1 MVSLSKKLQPKE
13 NSIPKYL
20 VISQSLSSIAPLGSV
35 SAYLTFALIFS
46 LASTGLASIVGMFIY
61 LLWVIIGYRYSKVIA
76 STGGTYEFARQA
88 SGETIGSIAGWL
100 YWISY
105 AIYLPSVTTYLVG
118 IVLPTLLNLP
128 SVYLSIIEAI
138 IPLLLTLLMIS
149 GIKPPL
155 FYSLISSTIEVILI
169 VILGIKVLMVKG
181 FSLMPFYVSVPQYDF
196 WSGALAVAF
205 TLAGGGASFFLGYE
219 AKGKGKTVGSS
230 YLIAFM
236 IASIAVIFAS
246 YYEIAAAGYSDI
258 GVSNLLNVTEFP
270 GFYISEK
277 FMGSIF
283 ASIIFVFTVNS
294 LLGSAIAAYV
304 ALSRLTFTLVSK
316 NMLKSILIV
325 FVFFLIFNL
334 FGSITGQLQ
343 LIYYFTTQISLIT
356 LFVSHSIVSA
366 VYPFFVKKIS
376 KISVMDILLALLSSG
391 IMVYGIYSNLIPIQ
405 FTSIISIGVI
415 LFVIVGVIIYK
426 RIKREKY

>member
-1 MVSLSKKLQPKE
+1 MVSLSKKLEPKE

-35 SAYLTFALIFS
+35 SAYLTFALMSS

-118 IVLPTLLNLP
+118 IVLPSVINLQGM
-128 SVYLSIIEAI
+128 YLSIIEVLIPI
-138 IPLLLTLLMIS
+138 ILTLLMIS

-169 VILGIKVLMVKG
+169 IILGFKVLMIKG
-181 FSLMPFYVSVPQYDF
+181 FSLAPFYITVPQYDF

-219 AKGKGKTVGSS
+219 AKGKGKTIGSS
-230 YLIAFM
+230 YLIAFI

-246 YYEIAAAGYSDI
+246 YYEIAAVGYSNL
-258 GVSNLLNVTEFP
+258 GVTNLLNITEFP

-277 FMGSIF
+277 FMGSTF
-283 ASIIFVFTVNS
+283 AFIIFVFTINS
-294 LLGSAIAAYV
+294 LLGSAISAYV
-304 ALSRLTFTLVSK
+304 ALSRLTYTLISK
-316 NMLKSILIV
+316 NMLKSILAV
-325 FVFFLIFNL
+325 FIFFIIFNM

-356 LFVSHSIVSA
+356 LFASHSIVSA
-366 VYPFFVKKIS
+366 VYPLFIKKIS
-376 KISVMDILLALLSSG
+376 KISFIDILLAISSSG
-391 IMVYGIYSNLIPIQ
+391 IMIYGIYSNLIPIQ
-405 FTSIISIGVI
+405 ITSLISIGVI
-415 LFVIVGVIIYK
+415 LFVTLATIIYNYIVK
-426 RIKREKY
+426 PKY